1 MGPEEAAHLERNSS
15 LANGHAV
22 HDAQHPCQADVAVR
36 RELHT
41 PASDRSCTHLEF
53 DIAGTGLTYET
64 GDHVGVCTENCP
76 EVVEEAERLLGYS
89 PDTSF
94 TIHADRDDG
103 SPPPFPSPTTLRN
116 ALARYA
122 DLLNSPKKLRMLQ
135 ILPRLTA

>member
-1 MGPEEAAHLERNSS
+1 LLLNFNFTIML
-15 LANGHAV
+15 LI
-22 HDAQHPCQADVAVR
+22 VR
-36 RELHT
+36 
-41 PASDRSCTHLEF
+41 
-53 DIAGTGLTYET
+53 YET

-122 DLLNSPKKLRMLQ
+122 DLLNSPKKVSVSLVHKSYSVYAKQQRRRKSPRPNDTTICRLLWLR
-135 ILPRLTA
+135 